1 MKLLVLAAAVGLTS
15 ITAPVAVQAQVAAGS
30 VPNSFDAPAG
40 VQTPAPAATPRPA
53 PIAPAA
59 EPANPQ
65 SEDTLRTVIQNAQA
79 GAIDYS
85 LMEDGLVARMR
96 EQEPRV
102 LPLIRS
108 FGAVQAVDFVGSQ
121 EGADMFVV
129 TFANAVT
136 QWVIGFNDAGK
147 IDALLFRPAQ
157 AQ

>member
-1 MKLLVLAAAVGLTS
+1 MKLLVLAAAVGLTT
-15 ITAPVAVQAQVAAGS
+15 ITAPAAVQAQVAAGS
-30 VPNSFDAPAG
+30 VPNSFDSPARPSN
-40 VQTPAPAATPRPA
+40 TPAPAAPRPA
-53 PIAPAA
+53 PIAPAT

-79 GAIDYS
+79 GTIDYS
-85 LMEDGLVARMR
+85 LMEEGLVTRMR

-108 FGAVQAVDFVGSQ
+108 FGAVRAVDFVGSQ

-129 TFANAVT
+129 TFDNAAT

-157 AQ
+157 